1 MISQMNKSWGYY
13 VNDKVNQLLKSY
25 QNMLTNRQVF
35 WFKSRRLQLKVSS
48 VQDRFFW
55 NELDHEDT
63 VITSALIT
71 DETWA
76 NHVWLEIVHRWGV
89 AFESLSLSPHIS
101 FLCLLS
107 GWQMMRVCS
116 PLSSQHPVSAFSQVT
131 VEWLPKTTS
140 KIKAD

>member
-25 QNMLTNRQVF
+25 QNMLTNRHVF
-35 WFKSRRLQLKVSS
+35 WFKSRMLQLKVSS

-76 NHVWLEIVHRWGV
+76 NHVWLEIVHLWGV
-89 AFESLSLSPHIS
+89 AFESLSLSPHLFPLFAFRMTYNES
-101 FLCLLS
+101 FLPTVFPTSSFCLQP
-107 GWQMMRVCS
+107 GDYGMT
-116 PLSSQHPVSAFSQVT
+116 SQNYEQN
-131 VEWLPKTTS
+131 
-140 KIKAD
+140 